1 MDRLTMLMTRQIAVV
16 VVACLV
22 WVAPVV
28 ADDLRCDFQ
37 DYRAQAGL
45 RADLT
50 DEVLTLTWNGDPGRE
65 VRLRL
70 TLNERSR
77 ATPRWHR
84 H

>member
-1 MDRLTMLMTRQIAVV
+1 MDRLTMSMTRQIAVV

-22 WVAPVV
+22 WVVPVV